1 MRIKRVYP
9 NICFIIFVPIITN
22 TTYLDLHG
30 HFVCMIIIQSEI
42 SSIAVESLEI
52 PQIEV
57 QIEQI
62 DARDADN
69 NREENVQ
76 DPGDAHHRISLIS
89 DTDYNASAESNTSS
103 RRSSVDVPQFEL
115 CSHRNHRRTDNCDGD
130 DRSEV
135 GRL

>member
-1 MRIKRVYP
+1 
-9 NICFIIFVPIITN
+9 
-22 TTYLDLHG
+22 
-30 HFVCMIIIQSEI
+30 MIIIQSEI
-42 SSIAVESLEI
+42 SSIAVERLEI

-57 QIEQI
+57 QIEQV
-62 DARDADN
+62 DVLDADN
-69 NREENVQ
+69 NREVNLQ
-76 DPGDAHHRISLIS
+76 DEDTHHRISIIS
-89 DTDYNASAESNTSS
+89 DTDYNASAESNNSS